1 MQDRYR
7 KEEGNF
13 KERDWLMQ
21 IKALLQTKKTEI
33 PVEYITGEEREI
45 NLEKGSIPDLDT
57 QESIVRT
64 LTVHNTGY

>member
-1 MQDRYR
+1 
-7 KEEGNF
+7 
-13 KERDWLMQ
+13 MQ
-21 IKALLQTKKTEI
+21 IKALLQTKKTET

>member
-7 KEEGNF
+7 KEEENF

-21 IKALLQTKKTEI
+21 IKALLQTKKTET